1 MKPITQLW
9 LGASIALLWSLAA
22 CKKQEDVTPTTGT
35 STSTVTTPSTTTA
48 DVRDSLYIYMKD
60 IYLWYDKLPTV
71 FNPRSFKTVEDEM
84 DSLRAYQPL
93 DRWSF
98 VESASS
104 FNSYMEDGQ
113 EEEFGFWIKSDANGD
128 YRVRYVYANSPAGK
142 AGIQRGWKLTTL
154 NGTSVSKLSTDAI
167 IDAFWGSNTT
177 GAFGFQKVDGS
188 TVSPISLTKTTY
200 TMNTVLY
207 TTTYEVGTKKVGY
220 FVLNT
225 FTGSPTQKELKQVF
239 SQFESAGISEL
250 IVDLRYNGG
259 GSVNTEEYLANR
271 IVPPS
276 ASGKTMYKVYH
287 NDKYSKFN
295 QSVNFIKS
303 GSLNLSRVFV
313 ITTAATAS
321 ASELLINVL
330 KPYMTV
336 YTIGKT
342 THGKPVGMYGFD
354 VMNYTFAPVAFRTV
368 NAQNV
373 GDYYSGL
380 PVNADVND
388 GLTSVWGDTQ
398 ESCLASALR
407 YIQTG
412 TFSMMTQGARLSAEQ
427 EQTNQYL
434 DKPIVQ
440 NLVIKPSEAIKS
452 IHQP

>member
-271 IVPPS
+271 IVPPRPLAKPCTRS
-276 ASGKTMYKVYH
+276 
-287 NDKYSKFN
+287 
-295 QSVNFIKS
+295 
-303 GSLNLSRVFV
+303 
-313 ITTAATAS
+313 ITTTSTAS
-321 ASELLINVL
+321 LTNPLILLRVVRSIFR
-330 KPYMTV
+330 
-336 YTIGKT
+336 
-342 THGKPVGMYGFD
+342 GF
-354 VMNYTFAPVAFRTV
+354 
-368 NAQNV
+368 
-373 GDYYSGL
+373 L
-380 PVNADVND
+380 
-388 GLTSVWGDTQ
+388 
-398 ESCLASALR
+398 
-407 YIQTG
+407 
-412 TFSMMTQGARLSAEQ
+412 
-427 EQTNQYL
+427 
-434 DKPIVQ
+434 
-440 NLVIKPSEAIKS
+440 
-452 IHQP
+452 